1 MTNYALFLFIFEQRK
16 RKIEENAREKKEDS
30 IILSSTVRKS
40 NFAINTF
47 LLRMTKK
54 IERKMGA
61 KRERE
66 RKI

>member
-47 LLRMTKK
+47 LLRMAKK